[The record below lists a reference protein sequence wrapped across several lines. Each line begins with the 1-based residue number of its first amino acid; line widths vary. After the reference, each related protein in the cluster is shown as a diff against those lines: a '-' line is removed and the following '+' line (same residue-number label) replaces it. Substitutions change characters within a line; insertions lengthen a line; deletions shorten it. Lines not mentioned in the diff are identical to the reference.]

1 MSTPTTLAQAIHARW
16 SANSPLCAL
25 VPAERFCT
33 GRVPASEEMPYV
45 RLEITGGGELLRS
58 RETLYE
64 KRPIVFH
71 VWTDTFD
78 DGDAVAAAVRAAFAH
93 AAFDWGTGGVL
104 DCRPRGGPKLPP
116 GRPRRVQGVG
126 DRRGVCRADV
136 GTEDGYVSNPD
147 PVLTYPERS

>member
-1 MSTPTTLAQAIHARW
+1 MPTPTTLAQAIHSHW
-16 SANSPLCAL
+16 SFNSALCAV

-64 KRPIVFH
+64 RRPIVFH

-78 DGDAVAAAVRAAFAH
+78 DGDAVAGAVRAAFAQ

-104 DCRPRGGPKLPP
+104 DCRPRRTAAS
-116 GRPRRVQGVG
+116 GRSPAPSLRLGKR
-126 DRRGVCRADV
+126 
-136 GTEDGYVSNPD
+136 PW
-147 PVLTYPERS
+147 RSWR